1 MKYLLTLMVCL
12 LTVLPTLSQT
22 ISKSKPRVTTVVTAQ
37 GDTLVQ
43 FQIKDAKKLLADVLD
58 KKIVDSLVNVYMLR
72 DGLQKNTIDLQVS
85 QIKAM
90 QQKSDNQAQQVINL
104 EKMIANKDE
113 EVTILNNTIED
124 QKKEIRKQKRL
135 KTLGFVGAIVLPILV
150 LLL

>member
-1 MKYLLTLMVCL
+1 
-12 LTVLPTLSQT
+12 
-22 ISKSKPRVTTVVTAQ
+22 
-37 GDTLVQ
+37 
-43 FQIKDAKKLLADVLD
+43 
-58 KKIVDSLVNVYMLR
+58 MLR

-90 QQKSDNQAQQVINL
+90 QQKSENQAQQIVNL

-113 EVTILNNTIED
+113 EVGILNNVVEE

-135 KTLGFVGAIVLPILV
+135 KNLGFVGMIVLPILV